1 LRLGFP
7 REVKRTRGGSV
18 PSATSRGGESLHVA
32 SLLANPMATGSQD
45 RSLSQRPSVCKDGRA
60 VPAASSAS
68 EIAASRHGLTVLEHQ
83 ATRHPRDVGGNQ
95 RHRGTQA
102 VASRQ
107 ETGGRRTVCSRVC
120 GYASGQGRSVSV
132 DATVTEPLRWKG
144 FWVGLGDVV
153 ISSYFTWRT

>member
-1 LRLGFP
+1 
-7 REVKRTRGGSV
+7 V

-83 ATRHPRDVGGNQ
+83 ADILEMSGETSVTAALRRWQAARKLVEGERFARVSAD
-95 RHRGTQA
+95 TQA
-102 VASRQ
+102 A
-107 ETGGRRTVCSRVC
+107 RVE
-120 GYASGQGRSVSV
+120 ASVS
-132 DATVTEPLRWKG
+132 TPP
-144 FWVGLGDVV
+144 
-153 ISSYFTWRT
+153 